1 MRGTP
6 RGFTLLEVMVVVAIL
21 GVIVGVSGLAFASLR
36 VPRKSA
42 WTRAATQ
49 ARVDAIRLGRPARAP
64 VPDSLAAPLFLPD
77 GRAIGPGVDPLTGL
91 PLRAA
96 R

>member
-1 MRGTP
+1 MRSTP

-21 GVIVGVSGLAFASLR
+21 GVIVGVSGLGFASLR
-36 VPRKSA
+36 VPPASA
-42 WTRAATQ
+42 WTRAVNR
-49 ARVDAIRLGRPARAP
+49 ARVDAIRRGQSVRAL

-91 PLRAA
+91 PLRGA